1 VDVLCAGGEVR
12 LKRQYRWKK
21 GKVGIFPADAALGI
35 GQSNISPG
43 ARELFVLM
51 GMTQDFDQARAD
63 LKRVGGLSISKEQL
77 RHKTLAE
84 GNNARKVRDSGQLA
98 AAWSVDQAK
107 LPDGKTRAYGG
118 VDGVL
123 TPAVTQAEKDK
134 RRRSHITRRQQRGK
148 AGVSNLKP
156 LPPPKPGSDEKYKE
170 KKIGMFYNQ
179 DKTCRHLFVS
189 QHNCKQFGPL
199 LAEYARQIGLD
210 RADQIICLIDGA
222 IWIYRQICSALLCV
236 TTILLDFF
244 HLAEHVHATARCC
257 LGETETART
266 WAAQLLAMAKTSNVT
281 GMLAAIDQ
289 MRKKIRSPAKRKSAD
304 GLKQY
309 ISKRRN
315 KMLDYAAALRNG
327 QDIGSGPTEA
337 TCKTLT
343 LRLKRP
349 GMKWDD
355 DNAAAI
361 MSLTAMRESGQ
372 WQAYWQEQRKNAA

>member
-21 GKVGIFPADAALGI
+21 GKTGIFPADAVLGI

-51 GMTQDFDQARAD
+51 GMTEDFDQARAD

-77 RHKTLAE
+77 RQKTLAE
-84 GNNARKVRDSGQLA
+84 GNNARKVRDSGQLP
-98 AAWSVDQAK
+98 AAWSADQAK

-134 RRRSHITRRQQRGK
+134 RRQAHITRRQQRGK
-148 AGVSNLKP
+148 AGVENLKP
-156 LPPPKPGSDEKYKE
+156 LPPPKAGSDEKYKE

-179 DKTCRHLFVS
+179 DKTRRHVFVT
-189 QHNCKQFGPL
+189 QHSSKKFGPL

-222 IWIYRQICSALLCV
+222 IWIYLQICSALLCV

-257 LGETETART
+257 LGETETARA
-266 WAAQLLAMAKTSNVT
+266 WAAQLLVMAKTSDVA
-281 GMLAAIDQ
+281 GMLTAIEQ

-355 DNAAAI
+355 DNAAAM

>member
-1 VDVLCAGGEVR
+1 VLSAGGEVR
-12 LKRQYRWKK
+12 LKRQYRWSR
-21 GKVGIFPADAALGI
+21 GRTGICPADAALGI
-35 GQSNISPG
+35 ERSNLSPG
-43 ARELFVLM
+43 ARELCVLM
-51 GMTQDFDQARAD
+51 GMTEDFEQARAD
-63 LKRVGGLSISKEQL
+63 LKRVGGLTISKERL
-77 RHKTLAE
+77 RQVTMAE
-84 GNNARKVRDSGQLA
+84 GNNARKIRDSGQLP
-98 AAWSVDQAK
+98 AAWSADQAK
-107 LPDGKTRAYGG
+107 LPDGRTRAYGG

-123 TPAVTQAEKDK
+123 TPSVTQAEKDK
-134 RRRSHITRRQQRGK
+134 RRQAHVTRRQQRGK
-148 AGVSNLKP
+148 TGVENIKP
-156 LPPPKPGSDEKYKE
+156 LPPPKAGSDEKFKE

-179 DKTCRHLFVS
+179 DKTRRHVFVTRQNS
-189 QHNCKQFGPL
+189 KKFGPL

-210 RADQIICLIDGA
+210 KADQIICLIDGA

-257 LGETETART
+257 LGETETARA
-266 WAAQLLAMAKTSNVT
+266 WATQLLAMAKTSDVT
-281 GMLAAIDQ
+281 GMLAAIEQ
-289 MRKKIRSPAKRKSAD
+289 MRKKVRSPAKRKNAD

-315 KMLDYAAALRNG
+315 KMLDYAAALLNQ

-355 DNAAAI
+355 DNAAAV

-372 WQAYWQEQRKNAA
+372 WPAYWQEQRKNAA

>member
-1 VDVLCAGGEVR
+1 
-12 LKRQYRWKK
+12 
-21 GKVGIFPADAALGI
+21 
-35 GQSNISPG
+35 
-43 ARELFVLM
+43 M
-51 GMTQDFDQARAD
+51 
-63 LKRVGGLSISKEQL
+63 
-77 RHKTLAE
+77 
-84 GNNARKVRDSGQLA
+84 
-98 AAWSVDQAK
+98 
-107 LPDGKTRAYGG
+107 
-118 VDGVL
+118 
-123 TPAVTQAEKDK
+123 
-134 RRRSHITRRQQRGK
+134 
-148 AGVSNLKP
+148 
-156 LPPPKPGSDEKYKE
+156 
-170 KKIGMFYNQ
+170 
-179 DKTCRHLFVS
+179 
-189 QHNCKQFGPL
+189 
-199 LAEYARQIGLD
+199 AEYARQIGLD